1 MSWIEDLLASI
12 DRMDADKFVSY
23 LTDDAQ
29 FRYGSTP
36 PVVGREA
43 IRKHVGQFFGM
54 FKELRHQL
62 LGTWTHPDAVFVQ
75 GEVTYVKHDG
85 SALTLPFVNCF
96 KIRGEKIH
104 EYLIYVDPTPLS
116 G

>member
-1 MSWIEDLLASI
+1 
-12 DRMDADKFVSY
+12 
-23 LTDDAQ
+23 
-29 FRYGSTP
+29 
-36 PVVGREA
+36 
-43 IRKHVGQFFGM
+43 
-54 FKELRHQL
+54 
-62 LGTWTHPDAVFVQ
+62 VFVQ